1 MAIHIGRSEV
11 TLEELIGRARAL
23 RDEKKKVEE
32 LARTATRGI
41 DKQIAEVHAEL
52 ITIMKKTGQESAR
65 TAAGTATLT
74 RKRLI
79 GLSGEDNAWEKF
91 CAFAAKHG
99 AWHLVQKRPA
109 DGACREW
116 EAEHGSLPP
125 GTGIVRDEL
134 TVGIRAPQ
142 ARRK

>member
-1 MAIHIGRSEV
+1 MDHLTIEQLVARGRE
-11 TLEELIGRARAL
+11 L
-23 RDEKKKVEE
+23 RDQKKRVDEKAKQVTAGIERE
-32 LARTATRGI
+32 LAL
-41 DKQIAEVHAEL
+41 VHARL
-52 ITIMKKTGQESAR
+52 ITIMKETGQESAR

-79 GLSGEDNAWEKF
+79 GLAGEENAWEQL
-91 CAFAAKHG
+91 CAHAAKHN
-99 AWHLVQKRPA
+99 AWHLIQKRPA
-109 DGACREW
+109 DGGCKEW
-116 EAEHGSLPP
+116 EQEHGSLPP